1 MKFKLLLFLIV
12 NLTISK
18 VIGQTNEVSLVVSSK
33 GTTEEDAK
41 TNALRSAIEQA
52 FGTFVSS
59 RTEILY
65 DDLVQDQI
73 VSLSNGNIKKFE
85 IVSSLFLPDQSLHLV
100 TLNATVSLD
109 KLTTFVQSMGYND
122 VAFDGGGFAM
132 NLKIQKLNA
141 SSEVLAI
148 KNLLEQGLNLSKE
161 FFDRELVVGNPTLE
175 PSNRVSNPKY
185 QVPLTINSNLSTNWR
200 SYYQFYVKTLHGISM
215 SREEVDTYKSLN
227 KKVYQLV
234 LLNAQYREID
244 LSTLTLGQQEA
255 YKKSG
260 LRPPLTPAGFK
271 IVDTLSFRTPQSLS
285 NLTSF
290 YILLNAKYLDGVT
303 IAHDLDTLDVQIDFD
318 AQYQIGTNR
327 DKKWIDYTPS
337 NLWFF
342 QDMPFEAYSDV
353 ETIVKSVQAFEP
365 IIKKGKQIGSL
376 PVGMRPTKVV
386 QRPLIELDYYLFPI
400 FSFTVNGYRIEPYSA
415 KDEFWAPLASSIN
428 SSEYFSALGSI
439 SEQIFSR
446 RMPGGFDYFNWSG
459 GDFRTRIFEIA
470 NPISHQYQIQII
482 ASFTEQELER
492 LKGFKLV
499 K

>member
-59 RTEILY
+59 RTEILN

-161 FFDRELVVGNPTLE
+161 FFDRELVVGNPILE

-260 LRPPLTPAGFK
+260 LRPPLTPAGFE

-290 YILLNAKYLDGVT
+290 YILLNGKYLDGVT

-318 AQYQIGTNR
+318 AQYQIGTYR

-342 QDMPFEAYSDV
+342 HYMPFEAYSDV
-353 ETIVKSVQAFEP
+353 ETIVKNVQAFEP
-365 IIKKGKQIGSL
+365 IIKKGKQVGSL